1 MNLIDIFES
10 KPFQDVGTFNSVFK
24 TTPILGF
31 APDLEVVIGSMT
43 STGRRLSV
51 GGKEIILSLAVNKKE
66 QQVKAKVTSK
76 SAFNKPKQTE
86 TLSSLYKEL
95 SPSEF
100 MLYSAIK
107 ELGTV
112 YGISQV
118 SRLIN
123 LTSRTCGNALKVL
136 NEKKLVEINRDY
148 CGLIKIVLTQEI
160 K

>member
-51 GGKEIILSLAVNKKE
+51 GGKEIILSLAVNKK
-66 QQVKAKVTSK
+66 QQAKAKLTRK
-76 SAFNKPKQTE
+76 SVFDKPEQTQA
-86 TLSSLYKEL
+86 LSSLYKEL
-95 SPSEF
+95 TPSEF
-100 MLYSAIK
+100 MLYSAIR

-112 YGISQV
+112 YGISLLSRLVNLTTKTCTRTVKSLQDKNLVQV
-118 SRLIN
+118 SGDYRGI
-123 LTSRTCGNALKVL
+123 S
-136 NEKKLVEINRDY
+136 KL
-148 CGLIKIVLTQEI
+148 VLTQEI

>member
-31 APDLEVVIGSMT
+31 ALDLEVVIGSMT
-43 STGRRLSV
+43 PTGRRLSV
-51 GGKEIILSLAVNKKE
+51 GGKDITLSLAVNKKE
-66 QQVKAKVTSK
+66 QQLRAKVTRK

-107 ELGTV
+107 ELGVV

-123 LTSRTCGNALKVL
+123 LTSKTCAKTLKTL
-136 NEKKLVEINRDY
+136 QEKKLVKISGDY
-148 CGLIKIVLTQEI
+148 CGMSKIVLTREI